1 MYKGPLNCVLC
12 VSCHFIYFF
21 FIWGGGGE
29 DGGWVIFF
37 CFVFF
42 YGFFFCVFFFFFGG
56 GVGQGIDY
64 LNYAR
69 STVSRKIIVQF
80 HFRFVVLFVVV

>member
-1 MYKGPLNCVLC
+1 MFYVCLVIL
-12 VSCHFIYFF
+12 ILFF
-21 FIWGGGGE
+21 FGGGGGGGGE

-37 CFVFF
+37 F
-42 YGFFFCVFFFFFGG
+42 YVFFFLLGGG

-80 HFRFVVLFVVV
+80 HFRFIVLFVVV